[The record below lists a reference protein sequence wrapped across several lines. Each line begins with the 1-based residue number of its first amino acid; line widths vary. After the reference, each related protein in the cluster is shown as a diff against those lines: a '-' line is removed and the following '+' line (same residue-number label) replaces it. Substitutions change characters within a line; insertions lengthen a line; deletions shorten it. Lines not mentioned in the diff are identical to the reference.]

1 VDDVDKD
8 SVKLDADKG
17 VLTFQAKKGKSLD
30 PNKLL
35 DAIKKTTFHSTL
47 SYLEV
52 KADGEVVIG
61 EKETLL
67 KVNGGTQQFVLGP
80 DPDKK
85 PKEGET
91 TPFQRL
97 KEAASKGEKV
107 VSVTG
112 RVQGWGGDFRR
123 GKKAQDAKKAAPAEQ
138 KGPRLLI
145 VTEYE
150 IAKRPK

>member
-1 VDDVDKD
+1 M
-8 SVKLDADKG
+8 KLDADKG
-17 VLTFQAKKGKSLD
+17 VLTFRAKTGKSLD
-30 PNKLL
+30 PDKLL
-35 DAIKKTTFHSTL
+35 DAIVKTSFHSTL

-52 KADGEVVIG
+52 KAVGEVVVG
-61 EKETLL
+61 EKETLW

-85 PKEGET
+85 TKEGET

-97 KEAASKGEKV
+97 KEAVSQGETV

-123 GKKAQDAKKAAPAEQ
+123 GKKANDTKKAAPAEQ

-145 VTEYE
+145 VTAFE
-150 IAKRPK
+150 IANRPK

>member
-1 VDDVDKD
+1 MLVRP
-8 SVKLDADKG
+8 
-17 VLTFQAKKGKSLD
+17 LTDNSRRLLEKGKSLD
-30 PNKLL
+30 PDKFL

-52 KADGEVVIG
+52 KAVGEVVIG

-97 KEAASKGEKV
+97 KEAASKAGKV

-112 RVQGWGGDFRR
+112 RVQGWGGDFRK
-123 GKKAQDAKKAAPAEQ
+123 GKKAEDAKEAAPDDR
-138 KGPRLLI
+138 KGPHLLI
-145 VTEYE
+145 VTEFE